1 MKILITSPIFPPDLG
16 GPATYVPSLASFLAG
31 RGHDV
36 TVVAFCS
43 DPAPAGW
50 PFRVVSIPRCFM
62 PLRYWKDFAAVWR
75 EAARADLVYINE
87 HLALHV
93 ALAARLRG
101 KPSVIRVCVDG
112 TWEISH
118 RLGWHA
124 DTITDYQLRTYGWKV
139 AFARRLQRLWWGWV
153 RRIIA
158 PSAFLKGIVEG
169 YGVPPQKV
177 ELIYNAYHGPLEV
190 VATREECRARLQLPD
205 DRVVLLTIC
214 RLMIW
219 KGVDG
224 LIRALAR
231 LPESHHL
238 YVAGDGEELENWT
251 AVARGLGLEHR
262 VHFLGNVA
270 HGEVMRWIR
279 AADVFLLNS
288 SYEGLSHTLLEVMWL
303 GLPAA
308 VSNVCGNPELIE
320 DGVTGRTF
328 PFQDEAAIAAAVTDL
343 LSDRERTALCVQR
356 GLVKVAGFAREG
368 IFRRTEALFEE
379 VTGLSAATSHAGAG
393 HAGEAHAAPGHA
405 TAGHGAPAERAA
417 AHGAPGHAAGPQAAR
432 AGELPAGVAPAH
444 H

>member
-16 GPATYVPSLASFLAG
+16 GPATYVPSIAGFLAG

-43 DPAPAGW
+43 DPEPKGW

-62 PLRYWKDFAAVWR
+62 PLRYWKDFLAVWR

-101 KPSVIRVCVDG
+101 KPTVIRVCVDG

-118 RLGWHA
+118 RLGWHD
-124 DTITDYQLRTYGWKV
+124 DTITAYQLRTYGWKV
-139 AFARRLQRLWWGWV
+139 AFARRMQRLWWGWM

-158 PSAFLKGIVEG
+158 PSAFLKSIVEG

-177 ELIYNAYHGPLEV
+177 ELIHNAYHGPLQFT
-190 VATREECRARLQLPD
+190 ATREQCRQRLGVPA

-224 LIRALAR
+224 LIRALAK
-231 LPESHHL
+231 LPAGHHL
-238 YVAGDGEELENWT
+238 YIAGDGDELEPWT
-251 AVARGLGLEHR
+251 ALARELGLADR
-262 VHFLGNVA
+262 VHFLGNVPHA
-270 HGEVMRWIR
+270 EVMAWIR

-320 DGVTGRTF
+320 NRVNGRTF
-328 PFQDEAAIAAAVTDL
+328 GFQDEQAIAAAITEL
-343 LSDRERTALCVQR
+343 LADRERTALYVQR
-356 GLVKVAGFAREG
+356 SLQKVAGFAREG

-379 VTGLSAATSHAGAG
+379 VTGL
-393 HAGEAHAAPGHA
+393 
-405 TAGHGAPAERAA
+405 
-417 AHGAPGHAAGPQAAR
+417 
-432 AGELPAGVAPAH
+432 APAH
-444 H
+444 EDAPHEAHGRTLPAAH